1 MSSAA
6 VLEAERLESIAAG
19 ARRLVY
25 DGAVGP
31 FPTSDNATVSVMLI
45 YVFRANAGTHALN

>member
-31 FPTSDNATVSVMLI
+31 FPTSDNATVSVMPI